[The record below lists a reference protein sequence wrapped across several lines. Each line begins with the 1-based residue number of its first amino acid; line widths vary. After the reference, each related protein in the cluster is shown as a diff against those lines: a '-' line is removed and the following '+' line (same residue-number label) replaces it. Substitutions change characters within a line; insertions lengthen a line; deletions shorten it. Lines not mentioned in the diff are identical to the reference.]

1 MSKVTMA
8 DAMAAGD
15 GVVLDE
21 LSARIKELE
30 AQRDELLEALEELF
44 HLVHPYVHIKSD
56 KNPMIAVVRSV
67 LTESREEFEANARL
81 IAAAP
86 DLLEA
91 LEELVDLFGGLV
103 SGEYPPD
110 GFTTQPARDA
120 IAKARGE

>member
-1 MSKVTMA
+1 MKEHTTGPWEIVGTSYPSIKQISGPSFKVTAVLWATDLDEKDYQKRMA
-8 DAMAAGD
+8 DM
-15 GVVLDE
+15 
-21 LSARIKELE
+21 
-30 AQRDELLEALEELF
+30 
-44 HLVHPYVHIKSD
+44 
-56 KNPMIAVVRSV
+56 
-67 LTESREEFEANARL
+67 RL

-120 IAKARGE
+120 IAKARGESNE

>member
-1 MSKVTMA
+1 MSKHTPGPWVVFDDHPDKACFHIREDNCFDEIATIYRYQCNPRNTLA
-8 DAMAAGD
+8 D
-15 GVVLDE
+15 
-21 LSARIKELE
+21 
-30 AQRDELLEALEELF
+30 
-44 HLVHPYVHIKSD
+44 
-56 KNPMIAVVRSV
+56 
-67 LTESREEFEANARL
+67 ARL

-120 IAKARGE
+120 IAKARGESNE